1 MIPKSLTL
9 AVLLAA
15 GLSPSAASAASAAPA
30 DRAVMSAAAAVA
42 PAAEPARDARF
53 LRMAHQADMAEIA
66 GGTIAEDRGVSAQVR
81 ALGARFVRDH
91 TDIDAHVTA
100 TARAAGVTLPDTPT
114 AAQLALAKK
123 YQSVPA
129 AAFDTLFLRTQLKAH
144 TQVLNAGKAEL
155 TAGKDPRVKQL
166 IAYAGPLVMAH
177 RDALAG
183 ALASTHGGHSH

>member
-9 AVLLAA
+9 AVLLAV
-15 GLSPSAASAASAAPA
+15 GLSPSAASAAPA
-30 DRAVMSAAAAVA
+30 ERAVPFAAAAVT
-42 PAAEPARDARF
+42 PAAEPSRDARF
-53 LRMAHQADMAEIA
+53 LRMAHQADLAEIA

-91 TDIDAHVTA
+91 TDIEAHLTA

-129 AAFDTLFLRTQLKAH
+129 AAFDALFLRTQLKAH
-144 TQVLNAGKAEL
+144 IEVLNAGKAEL
-155 TAGKDPRVKQL
+155 TNGQDPRVKQL

-177 RDALAG
+177 HDALVA
-183 ALASTHGGHSH
+183 ALAPAHGHSH